1 MVHGFTWDVL
11 VLRGAP
17 LPSDQPRRIP
27 HRGGPRRHVDE
38 HQRARPDLSP
48 CADPHVPQDRRAG
61 AYQHAVA
68 DLGMP
73 VADSLSRPA
82 ERDVM
87 ENGHVVADDGG
98 LADDDPG
105 GVVEEDPLADPRRR
119 VDVDGEHVGYAR
131 LEGQGERAA
140 GLGPEDV
147 GNPVGLH
154 CEEALLIGEVE
165 GEGAGEGRVGQH
177 GGVEVARQRRLGLGI
192 AAGFG
197 LDLVPHP
204 QLVLLRLR
212 RGDCRHG
219 IGRQLVSSGRRWRC
233 DAGR

>member
-48 CADPHVPQDRRAG
+48 CADPH
-61 AYQHAVA
+61 HAVA

-154 CEEALLIGEVE
+154 CEEALEDSLLARWKERS
-165 GEGAGEGRVGQH
+165 GEGRVGQH

-219 IGRQLVSSGRRWRC
+219 IGDSWFP
-233 DAGR
+233 AGGDGGATPADS